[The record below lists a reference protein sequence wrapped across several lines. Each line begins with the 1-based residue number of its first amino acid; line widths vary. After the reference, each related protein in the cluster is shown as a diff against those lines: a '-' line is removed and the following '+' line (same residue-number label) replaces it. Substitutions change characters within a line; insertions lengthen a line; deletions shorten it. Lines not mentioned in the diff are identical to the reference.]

1 MHFRNL
7 AIFGEQLLLGIRY
20 GAWSEVFESSQAFNW
35 ARFWRPQIQG
45 YNHAYRAA
53 TGVELSGETSDKEAD
68 AMLPSLLL
76 QKRLAA
82 QQRSA

>member
-1 MHFRNL
+1 MHD
-7 AIFGEQLLLGIRY
+7 ID
-20 GAWSEVFESSQAFNW
+20 
-35 ARFWRPQIQG
+35 
-45 YNHAYRAA
+45 RAMF
-53 TGVELSGETSDKEAD
+53 ELSGETSDKEAD